1 MAYRLSS
8 DTIRLAVKHISKYGD
23 TDIFPNIPML
33 DFLIDDEDSIVDC
46 LAKIDLDVFNPSGTI
61 EVLSPKRQFGFR
73 IVNQQ
78 NLIDTIL
85 LLACVLEIS
94 SDIEN
99 KRNKIESHYS
109 YSYRM
114 AHDSATGDIF
124 NSDVNFKSW
133 LIKHQEII
141 NRDISIKFILSL
153 DIADFYSRIYFHR
166 LENLL
171 DETVPEAK
179 RGASS
184 FIKKCIKNI
193 RSRQSF
199 GLPIGSNS
207 ARILAELAL
216 SDFDEMLSNYG
227 VVSSRYVDDF
237 RIFLK
242 SESDAQATIGFFAE
256 ALYKNEGLTLNDS
269 KTKLESRD
277 EYLEKIET
285 DAADPQFVA
294 LNDAIGIFES
304 IAYDGREVT
313 DEVLHKIA
321 EYDLLEQLNKEI
333 HNRDLNVSKIKL
345 LLKALRFSPSE
356 EAGDFIKAN
365 LIKLLILPRETC
377 LLIGKIVEKIPNY
390 FDDFGSEIIE
400 ALNDEFVGSVLVIR
414 FWLLEIFSRGYII
427 PTYQQTD
434 RITQIVGATNRQQLF
449 LIRGVIGDKNFF
461 RGLKTAFNN
470 IVNFEIPYLLLGA
483 TCLPKDEY
491 CTWVNLIKSQIHDP
505 INKLHAEWL
514 VKNFDIARNSAHYLT
529 SDHID

>member
-1 MAYRLSS
+1 MAYRLNE
-8 DTIRLAVKHISKYGD
+8 DIIRLAIKHIAKYGD

-33 DFLIDDEDSIVDC
+33 DFMVSDEDAIVQC

-78 NLIDTIL
+78 NLIDAIL

-94 SDIEN
+94 FDIES
-99 KRNKIESHYS
+99 KKSKLEKHYS
-109 YSYRM
+109 YSYRI
-114 AHDSATGDIF
+114 APNFNTGDIF
-124 NSDVNFKSW
+124 DSNINFKTW
-133 LIKHQEII
+133 LVKHQEII
-141 NRDISIKFILSL
+141 KSDTSIEFILSL

-171 DETVPEAK
+171 DEVIPETK

-184 FIKKCIKNI
+184 FIKKSIKNI

-227 VVSSRYVDDF
+227 IISSRYVDDF

-242 SESDAQATIGFFAE
+242 NESDAQATIGFFAE

-277 EYLEKIET
+277 EYLKKIELEV
-285 DAADPQFVA
+285 ADPQFIA
-294 LNDAIGIFES
+294 LNDAIGIFEG
-304 IAYDGREVT
+304 IAYGIREAT
-313 DEVLHKIA
+313 DDELLRIA
-321 EYDLLEQLNKEI
+321 EIDLLEQLHNEI
-333 HNRDLNVSKIKL
+333 NNRDLNVSKIKL
-345 LLKALRFSPSE
+345 LLKALRLSPSE

-377 LLIGKIVEKIPNY
+377 LLIGKIVEMVPNY

-400 ALNDEFVGSVLVIR
+400 TLNDKFVGSVLIIR
-414 FWLLEIFSRGYII
+414 FWLLEIFSRGYIK
-427 PTYQQTD
+427 PNYQQTD

-449 LIRGVIGDKNFF
+449 LIRGGIGDKNFF
-461 RGLKTAFNN
+461 RGLKTSFNS
-470 IVNFEIPYLLLGA
+470 IVNSETPYLLLGA

-491 CTWVNLIKSQIHDP
+491 CTWVNLIKNQISDP
-505 INKLHAEWL
+505 INRLHAEWL
-514 VKNFDIARNSAHYLT
+514 VKNYDTIINSAHYLT
-529 SDHID
+529 SDHIE